1 MGRMRAVLAG
11 LVCAAWLVGC
21 ATTSAPPPK
30 TSGSAPTPEAAKPPK
45 SSRWREMTW
54 AEYYSEVKERAWRRN
69 AEVIWIWPPRVERV
83 PKSEEVTSY
92 TPCAQ

>member
-1 MGRMRAVLAG
+1 MRALLAALICAAALAG
-11 LVCAAWLVGC
+11 CAASQV
-21 ATTSAPPPK
+21 PPPN
-30 TSGSAPTPEAAKPPK
+30 TAGSRPTPEEAKPPK

-83 PKSEEVTSY
+83 PKTVAEVEAA
-92 TPCAQ
+92 CAR